1 MSPIKNVS
9 LAYSCAEK
17 LSGNLFCHKC
27 SHHVIDFRNKTCGD
41 LNEQINKST
50 KPVCGVFK
58 KSQLSEQFMK
68 YAAAT
73 FIATSTAIAAA
84 GQEIKADS
92 LLQSCDPVEQ
102 ELETEILVGII
113 IQTQA
118 EPIGGYAKF
127 FNAIKRNIKYPDD
140 LRENGKSF
148 VEFTVDRNGKM
159 KDVRL
164 IKGFNKLADM
174 EAVRI
179 LSTLDFPFSPARQ
192 RGEVIESRLAIPITF
207 VPNTEEKKLHF

>member
-9 LAYSCAEK
+9 LAFSCAEK

-84 GQEIKADS
+84 GQEVQADS
-92 LLQSCDPVEQ
+92 AFKACEQ
-102 ELETEILVGII
+102 LEREAETEVFFGAIVER
-113 IQTQA
+113 QA

-140 LRENGKSF
+140 LKENGKSF
-148 VEFTVDRNGKM
+148 VEFTIDANGEM

-164 IKGFNKLADM
+164 VKGFNEIADRA
-174 EAVRI
+174 AVRV
-179 LSTLDFPFSPARQ
+179 LSTLNFPFTPARQ
-192 RGEVIESRLAIPITF
+192 RGNAIESRLVVPITF
-207 VPNTEEKKLHF
+207 HPNNGEKK